1 MRIRIIY
8 LLLFVF
14 YVLNSNVY
22 GQDDYIVNQ
31 AKFLQKTNPSFYG
44 MNQLNRVG
52 VLYNSI
58 RVNDNIGMDNKFIF
72 GSIAFQDKNFSL
84 GFDVNSFKLNSIG
97 LTNSFANVTF
107 VYKIQ
112 LSNYLFLLPAISGGM
127 LSTRVNSDN
136 LTFGDQLNMATGF
149 TAASSQDPLAEQ
161 LGIRN
166 ELDIGASFIIH
177 NELFLVGLGLKHLT
191 TPNVS
196 LYGDYEA
203 NLPIRISLQG
213 GYEFDI
219 NPYERSYLPR
229 YSYLYTFLN
238 AVKYGESI
246 YIGLGEEF
254 QLGEFAIGFTQQ
266 ASMVKSISGTGGSA
280 VESSS
285 FSLNNFGITLGMALE
300 NFDFGINYNFPNRKP
315 GKVFSPSI
323 FELSIIF
330 DFSIYRRNN
339 RGLYKKLQ
347 IDNYY

>member
-14 YVLNSNVY
+14 YVLNSFVY

-72 GSIAFQDKNFSL
+72 GSVAFQDKNFSL

-127 LSTRVNSDN
+127 LSTRVNTDN

-166 ELDIGASFIIH
+166 ELDIGASFIIKNAFIILILIGYFYFYRTINKTKESFKETKEIIE
-177 NELFLVGLGLKHLT
+177 NEQTNSNDK
-191 TPNVS
+191 
-196 LYGDYEA
+196 
-203 NLPIRISLQG
+203 
-213 GYEFDI
+213 
-219 NPYERSYLPR
+219 
-229 YSYLYTFLN
+229 
-238 AVKYGESI
+238 
-246 YIGLGEEF
+246 
-254 QLGEFAIGFTQQ
+254 
-266 ASMVKSISGTGGSA
+266 VKSLD
-280 VESSS
+280 E
-285 FSLNNFGITLGMALE
+285 FLEDDELN
-300 NFDFGINYNFPNRKP
+300 R
-315 GKVFSPSI
+315 
-323 FELSIIF
+323 
-330 DFSIYRRNN
+330 
-339 RGLYKKLQ
+339 
-347 IDNYY
+347 